1 MARHTGRRV
10 QRTHGPMLGLLVG
23 CALWAALGGTAWA
36 KPKPVLILPFQS
48 STETD
53 AWFGEA
59 IAETLFVASQGTPA
73 LLPIDR
79 SRATLASRGTPEG
92 APPDR
97 SPLGLGRAV
106 KAGIL
111 AY

>member
-1 MARHTGRRV
+1 MAGHTGRRV

-23 CALWAALGGTAWA
+23 CALWAALGGAAWA

-59 IAETLFVASQGTPA
+59 IAETLFVASQRLGNWCTPSKA
-73 LLPIDR
+73 QISKLNFQ
-79 SRATLASRGTPEG
+79 TPCFAK
-92 APPDR
+92 AP
-97 SPLGLGRAV
+97 S
-106 KAGIL
+106 
-111 AY
+111 